1 MSDDRIEH
9 WLLWMDGVGGF
20 LVCPKDRIAL
30 GQAGAEPPPDV
41 PLLADVSRRHAVLRR
56 DGEGYIAEAEKR
68 IRVNGKETDRAVLRS
83 GDRLTL
89 GDSCQILFEIP
100 LAGSTSA
107 RLSIVSGHR
116 LACPVQDVLLLSE
129 SLIFG
134 PKQAH
139 VRVPSLREALMVFKS
154 RTGLWVRHAGKMS
167 LHGKPVADRADLPF
181 DAPLLLEEHGI
192 ALERWIP

>member
-20 LVCPKDRIAL
+20 LVCPKDRITL

-41 PLLADVSRRHAVLRR
+41 PLLADISRRHAVLRR
-56 DGEGYIAEAEKR
+56 DGEGYVVEAEKR
-68 IRVNGKETDRAVLRS
+68 IRVNGKETERAALRS

-107 RLSIVSGHR
+107 KLAIVSGHR
-116 LACPVQDVLLLSE
+116 LACPVQEVLLLSE
-129 SLIFG
+129 SLLFG
-134 PKQAH
+134 PNQAH
-139 VRVPSLREALMVFKS
+139 VRVSSLREPVLIFKG
-154 RTGLWVRHAGKMS
+154 RNGLSVRHAGRMT
-167 LHGKPVADRADLPF
+167 LHGKPIADRADLPF
-181 DAPLLLEEHGI
+181 DSPLLLDELGM